1 MRRRRAAAA
10 VLLAWALLY
19 LLTPRPPVLA
29 EGSAERAAATVAVV
43 VDTAG
48 ESGPCE
54 EDSRARHVA
63 VRAPRAAGTAG
74 ADDGD
79 AARVPAPA
87 HAAWQHGTAAGR
99 AFPAR
104 GRVADGGARG
114 VAALQTF
121 RC

>member
-19 LLTPRPPVLA
+19 LLAPRPPALA
-29 EGSAERAAATVAVV
+29 EPSADRAVVTVAVV
-43 VDTAG
+43 ADTAG

-54 EDSRARHVA
+54 EDSSRRQVA
-63 VRAPRAAGTAG
+63 VRSPRAAGTAG

-79 AARVPAPA
+79 AARAPA
-87 HAAWQHGTAAGR
+87 RVNAARQDGTDSR
-99 AFPAR
+99 RPCPVR
-104 GRVADGGARG
+104 GRVTDGGARG